1 MARSLGVTVVKLGSH
16 WRLLRKDLYFDGREG
31 ISAGDLEVTSY

>member
-1 MARSLGVTVVKLGSH
+1 MVKVGSH
-16 WRLLRKDLYFDGREG
+16 WRLLRKDLDFDGREG